1 MAKVK
6 IDKRKYY
13 RESLRLYA
21 KLSGNLTRTL
31 DKLFKQ
37 QRIIASKRYAQNE
50 IITDSFYLEL
60 ATKLHKVFTRN
71 VKQVFDNSKEM
82 TERMRQIKATDEE
95 ALELYGATIGENV
108 TQVTQTTKKLVEA
121 SIVSSLND
129 GLGTEDTAKR
139 LEKSSAFS
147 RKRARVIARTET
159 HQAMNYANNNIAKR
173 MNLKKPIKEWA
184 SAVDER
190 TRNWH
195 RSMNGTKVG
204 INDKF
209 MVLTPTAGGGV
220 SERFMDYTGDP
231 NGGASNVI
239 QCRCFTL
246 YYDQDDDVIAGTA
259 KKPRKPKVKPVVIPP
274 KDKPVTDFG
283 DKNDPLELDFH
294 KNSWSNSPAK
304 YARAVKKTPS
314 LNGVTTVGDDAYLM
328 DISDND
334 RLGRLTI
341 NMGKGNK
348 RNRLDE
354 IIKNGAD
361 SSGANIFRHEYGHAI
376 DAQAM
381 NLLRINNSKFAKEF
395 NGFRW
400 TSTYYA
406 EDTMKDAIDLLKKH
420 KTGKPKK
427 ILEESFDKEVKS
439 IVNKYPINSKQITK
453 KEFWE
458 DMFED
463 GKFFKKEE
471 LKSIL
476 GDPDLLVKN
485 ADELSDLVKE
495 SYMVQAIQ
503 LRAYNKTGYLRTGE
517 EYKDIFGAM
526 TNIDMRLGRNTE
538 NTMAFADFLGAM
550 TTEKIGWGHG
560 KGYYKDLP
568 AVTKSQTI
576 GSQVISLNTNNTTEM
591 FANYTSLVSGK
602 NGAIWKKK
610 LEEFAPRTSK
620 RIEEVFDAL
629 DDLPDDLINVP
640 D

>member
-37 QRIIASKRYAQNE
+37 QRILASKRYAQNE

-82 TERMRQIKATDEE
+82 TQRMRQIKATDEE

-259 KKPRKPKVKPVVIPP
+259 RKPRKPKVKPVV
-274 KDKPVTDFG
+274 KP
-283 DKNDPLELDFH
+283 
-294 KNSWSNSPAK
+294 PAK
-304 YARAVKKTPS
+304 INETS
-314 LNGVTTVGDDAYLM
+314 L
-328 DISDND
+328 
-334 RLGRLTI
+334 
-341 NMGKGNK
+341 
-348 RNRLDE
+348 
-354 IIKNGAD
+354 
-361 SSGANIFRHEYGHAI
+361 ANPIQASAI
-376 DAQAM
+376 
-381 NLLRINNSKFAKEF
+381 
-395 NGFRW
+395 
-400 TSTYYA
+400 
-406 EDTMKDAIDLLKKH
+406 
-420 KTGKPKK
+420 
-427 ILEESFDKEVKS
+427 V
-439 IVNKYPINSKQITK
+439 VNKTK
-453 KEFWE
+453 KELKADIKALSTEGTKTPEKYLRDQYRGSRNRGEAYYDDWNE
-458 DMFED
+458 
-463 GKFFKKEE
+463 EE
-471 LKSIL
+471 LTKVSIL
-476 GDPDLLVKN
+476 LKEANDLADLHKLPRLQGTMGVGRSRANAMMGDGILYFNKNVFGLNRRVSITSRMEKKIDFKLGKTKLEQEVVGKKFPVTTKASMKNSDNQMWSVREYYFKERKITSKTKITNDLRKDILFQGNRSTVYH
-485 ADELSDLVKE
+485 E
-495 SYMVQAIQ
+495 MGHHIHQQ
-503 LRAYNKTGYLRTGE
+503 LRYSAGS
-517 EYKDIFGAM
+517 
-526 TNIDMRLGRNTE
+526 TE
-538 NTMAFADFLGAM
+538 NIESLLGSYFAKASRKD
-550 TTEKIGWGHG
+550 KILL
-560 KGYYKDLP
+560 KE
-568 AVTKSQTI
+568 T
-576 GSQVISLNTNNTTEM
+576 NTTKLFPSQYSTTNSKEW
-591 FANYTSLVSGK
+591 FAENFSLYHQKGLRKYCSEDF
-602 NGAIWKKK
+602 I
-610 LEEFAPRTSK
+610 EFYEKEVLTRT
-620 RIEEVFDAL
+620 
-629 DDLPDDLINVP
+629 
-640 D
+640 

>member
-37 QRIIASKRYAQNE
+37 QRILASKRYAQNE

-259 KKPRKPKVKPVVIPP
+259 RKPRKPRKPKVKPVV
-274 KDKPVTDFG
+274 KP
-283 DKNDPLELDFH
+283 
-294 KNSWSNSPAK
+294 PAK
-304 YARAVKKTPS
+304 INETS
-314 LNGVTTVGDDAYLM
+314 L
-328 DISDND
+328 
-334 RLGRLTI
+334 
-341 NMGKGNK
+341 
-348 RNRLDE
+348 
-354 IIKNGAD
+354 
-361 SSGANIFRHEYGHAI
+361 ANPIQASAI
-376 DAQAM
+376 
-381 NLLRINNSKFAKEF
+381 
-395 NGFRW
+395 
-400 TSTYYA
+400 
-406 EDTMKDAIDLLKKH
+406 
-420 KTGKPKK
+420 
-427 ILEESFDKEVKS
+427 V
-439 IVNKYPINSKQITK
+439 VNKTK
-453 KEFWE
+453 KELKADIKALSTEGTKTPEKYLRDQYRGSRNRGEAYYDDWNE
-458 DMFED
+458 
-463 GKFFKKEE
+463 EE
-471 LKSIL
+471 LTKVSIL
-476 GDPDLLVKN
+476 LKEANDLADLHKLPRLQGTMGVGRSRANAMMGDGILYFNKNVFGLNRRVSITSRMEKKIDFKLGKTKLEQEVVGKKFPVTTKASMKNSDNQMWSVREYYFKERKITSKTKITNDLRKDILFQGNRSTVYH
-485 ADELSDLVKE
+485 E
-495 SYMVQAIQ
+495 MGHHIHQQ
-503 LRAYNKTGYLRTGE
+503 LRYSAGS
-517 EYKDIFGAM
+517 
-526 TNIDMRLGRNTE
+526 TE
-538 NTMAFADFLGAM
+538 NIESLLGSYFAKASRKD
-550 TTEKIGWGHG
+550 KILL
-560 KGYYKDLP
+560 KE
-568 AVTKSQTI
+568 T
-576 GSQVISLNTNNTTEM
+576 NTTKLFPSQYSTTNSKEW
-591 FANYTSLVSGK
+591 FAENFSLYHQKGLRKYCSEDF
-602 NGAIWKKK
+602 I
-610 LEEFAPRTSK
+610 EFYEKQVLT
-620 RIEEVFDAL
+620 RI
-629 DDLPDDLINVP
+629 
-640 D
+640 

>member
-31 DKLFKQ
+31 NKLFIK
-37 QRIIASKRYAQNE
+37 QRILASRRYLENE

-71 VKQVFDNSKEM
+71 VKQVFDNSKDM
-82 TERMRQIKATDEE
+82 TQRMRQIKATDEE

-231 NGGASNVI
+231 NGGATNVI

-246 YYDQDDDVIAGTA
+246 YYDQDDDVIAGTT
-259 KKPRKPKVKPVVIPP
+259 KKPRKPRKPKVKPIVIPP
-274 KDKPVTDFG
+274 
-283 DKNDPLELDFH
+283 
-294 KNSWSNSPAK
+294 AK
-304 YARAVKKTPS
+304 INETS
-314 LNGVTTVGDDAYLM
+314 L
-328 DISDND
+328 
-334 RLGRLTI
+334 
-341 NMGKGNK
+341 
-348 RNRLDE
+348 
-354 IIKNGAD
+354 
-361 SSGANIFRHEYGHAI
+361 ANPIQASAI
-376 DAQAM
+376 
-381 NLLRINNSKFAKEF
+381 
-395 NGFRW
+395 
-400 TSTYYA
+400 
-406 EDTMKDAIDLLKKH
+406 
-420 KTGKPKK
+420 
-427 ILEESFDKEVKS
+427 V
-439 IVNKYPINSKQITK
+439 VNKTK
-453 KEFWE
+453 KELKDEIKGLSTEGTKTPMKYLDNRFRGSGNK
-458 DMFED
+458 
-463 GKFFKKEE
+463 GKAYYDNWNEEE
-471 LKSIL
+471 LTKVSIL
-476 GDPDLLVKN
+476 LKEANELADLHKLPRLQGTMGTGRSRANAMMGDGILYINKDVFGLNRTVSITSRMEKKIDFKLGKTKLEQEIVDTKLPVTTKASMKYSNNQMWTVKDYYFKERKITSKTKITDDLRKDILFQGNRSTIYHEMGHHVH
-485 ADELSDLVKE
+485 
-495 SYMVQAIQ
+495 QQ
-503 LRAYNKTGYLRTGE
+503 LRYSAGSTGNIESLLGSYFAKASR
-517 EYKDIFGAM
+517 KDIKLLKETSTTKLFPSQYST
-526 TNIDMRLGRNTE
+526 TNSKEWFAE
-538 NTMAFADFLGAM
+538 NFSLYHQKGLRKYCSEDFIEFY
-550 TTEKIGWGHG
+550 EKEVLTRIG
-560 KGYYKDLP
+560 
-568 AVTKSQTI
+568 
-576 GSQVISLNTNNTTEM
+576 N
-591 FANYTSLVSGK
+591 
-602 NGAIWKKK
+602 
-610 LEEFAPRTSK
+610 
-620 RIEEVFDAL
+620 
-629 DDLPDDLINVP
+629 
-640 D
+640 

>member
-37 QRIIASKRYAQNE
+37 QRILASKRYAENE

-209 MVLTPTAGGGV
+209 MVLTPTAGGGI

-259 KKPRKPKVKPVVIPP
+259 RKPRKPRKPKVKPVVIPP
-274 KDKPVTDFG
+274 
-283 DKNDPLELDFH
+283 
-294 KNSWSNSPAK
+294 AK
-304 YARAVKKTPS
+304 INETS
-314 LNGVTTVGDDAYLM
+314 L
-328 DISDND
+328 
-334 RLGRLTI
+334 
-341 NMGKGNK
+341 
-348 RNRLDE
+348 
-354 IIKNGAD
+354 
-361 SSGANIFRHEYGHAI
+361 ANPIQASAI
-376 DAQAM
+376 
-381 NLLRINNSKFAKEF
+381 
-395 NGFRW
+395 
-400 TSTYYA
+400 
-406 EDTMKDAIDLLKKH
+406 
-420 KTGKPKK
+420 
-427 ILEESFDKEVKS
+427 V
-439 IVNKYPINSKQITK
+439 VNKTK
-453 KEFWE
+453 KELKDEIKGLSTEGTKTPEKYLDNRFRGSGNK
-458 DMFED
+458 
-463 GKFFKKEE
+463 GKAYYDNWNEEE
-471 LKSIL
+471 LTKVSIL
-476 GDPDLLVKN
+476 LKEANELADLHKLPRLQGTMGTGRSRANAMMGDGILYINKDAFGLNRTVRITPRTEKNIDFKLGKTKLEQEIAGTKLPITRKAEMKYSDNQMWTVRDYYFKERKITSKTKITDDLRKDILFQGNRSIVYH
-485 ADELSDLVKE
+485 E
-495 SYMVQAIQ
+495 MGHHIHQQ
-503 LRAYNKTGYLRTGE
+503 LRYSAGSTGNIESLLGSYFAKASR
-517 EYKDIFGAM
+517 KD
-526 TNIDMRLGRNTE
+526 
-538 NTMAFADFLGAM
+538 
-550 TTEKIGWGHG
+550 
-560 KGYYKDLP
+560 
-568 AVTKSQTI
+568 
-576 GSQVISLNTNNTTEM
+576 
-591 FANYTSLVSGK
+591 
-602 NGAIWKKK
+602 KK
-610 LEEFAPRTSK
+610 LLKETSTTKLFPSQYSTTNSKEWFAENFSLYHQKGLRKYCSEDFIEFYEKEVLT
-620 RIEEVFDAL
+620 RI
-629 DDLPDDLINVP
+629 
-640 D
+640 